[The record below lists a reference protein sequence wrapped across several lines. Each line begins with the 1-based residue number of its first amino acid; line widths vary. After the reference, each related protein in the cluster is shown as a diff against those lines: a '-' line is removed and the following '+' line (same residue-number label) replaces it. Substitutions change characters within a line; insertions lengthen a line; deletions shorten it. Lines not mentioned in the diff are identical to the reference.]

1 MMVLAGSVL
10 TANCTD
16 TLVSWRGRE
25 YMSLPAGYAAASAG
39 HVLGAMARRV
49 FPAHVED
56 LLQDALSGPLR
67 IDA

>member
-1 MMVLAGSVL
+1 
-10 TANCTD
+10 
-16 TLVSWRGRE
+16 
-25 YMSLPAGYAAASAG
+25 MSLPAGYAAASAG